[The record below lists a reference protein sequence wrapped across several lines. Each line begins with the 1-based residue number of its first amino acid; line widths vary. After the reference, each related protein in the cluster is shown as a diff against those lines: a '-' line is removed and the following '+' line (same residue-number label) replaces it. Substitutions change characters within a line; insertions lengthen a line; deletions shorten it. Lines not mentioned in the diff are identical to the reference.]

1 MEKLGLVA
9 VIGLMLA
16 TVIVLVIGISLM
28 ARGGEANRKYGNKM
42 MVARVTLQGL
52 ALALVAVLLMLKQ
65 KGA

>member
-1 MEKLGLVA
+1 MEGVGVILL
-9 VIGLMLA
+9 IGLMLA
-16 TVIVLVIGISLM
+16 TVIVLVIGIALM

-52 ALALVAVLLMLKQ
+52 ALALVAVLLLMKQ